1 MAELTFLWHDYET
14 FGLSPKRDRP
24 AQFAAIRT
32 DANLQE
38 VGDPINWHCQLG
50 PDYLPDPVSCLLTGI
65 TPQHCNEVGMPEH
78 QFASRIEQELAL
90 PGTVGVGYNTIR
102 FDDEFTRYLFWR
114 NLIDPYGREWQNQ
127 CGRWDIM
134 DMVRTVYALRPD
146 ALQWPRKEDG
156 SVSFKLEHLSV
167 ANGLLHEAAHDALSD
182 VRATLALARLIRERQ
197 PRLFDFCLAL
207 RKKDQVLAE
216 IKWPQ
221 KRPFLHISGRFPAAQ
236 GCLGMMW
243 PLAAH
248 PTNRNELIC
257 WDLAHD
263 PSVLQGMSAEELKR
277 RIFTASA
284 QLPEGQSRL
293 PIKSI
298 HINKSPVVIGNLAV
312 LTDELA
318 ERWGMN
324 KLQAAQVHAQA
335 AFELHWPDGYWSEVF
350 EPYQEGASGPSEVEE
365 DLYGGFASAQDRR
378 RLNQLR
384 SQDPAIW
391 GQRPQAFEDERFQ
404 ELIFR
409 YRARHYPASLS
420 SEEALEWQV
429 ICQQR
434 LEHPTGGVRGW
445 EAYRASL
452 ATLQAT
458 CSPDKREVL
467 EALEAY
473 KPPAPNRQ
481 T

>member
-1 MAELTFLWHDYET
+1 VAELTFLWHDYET
-14 FGLSPKRDRP
+14 FGLSPKRERP

-32 DANLQE
+32 NAQLQE
-38 VGDPINWHCQLG
+38 IGEPINWHCQLG

-65 TPQHCNEVGMPEH
+65 TPQHCNAVGMPEH

-127 CGRWDIM
+127 CGRWDIL

-156 SVSFKLEHLSV
+156 SVSFKLEHLSS

-197 PRLFDFCLAL
+197 PRLFEFCLAL
-207 RKKDQVLAE
+207 RKKDRVLAE

-221 KRPFLHISGRFPAAQ
+221 HRPFLHVSGRFSAAQ
-236 GCLGMMW
+236 GCLGLMW
-243 PLAAH
+243 PLSAH

-263 PSVLQGMSAEELKR
+263 PSVLQDLPADELKR
-277 RIFTASA
+277 RLFTTSS
-284 QLPEGQSRL
+284 QLPQGQSRL

-298 HINKSPVVIGNLAV
+298 HINKSPVVISNLAV
-312 LTDELA
+312 LPDDLA
-318 ERWGMN
+318 ERWGLDKAKALALHVPAAMN
-324 KLQAAQVHAQA
+324 LQWSQ
-335 AFELHWPDGYWSEVF
+335 GYWEQVF
-350 EPYQEGASGPSEVEE
+350 EPYQEPGKGPVDVEE
-365 DLYGGFASAQDRR
+365 DLYGGFASSQDRR

-384 SQDPAIW
+384 AQDPAIW
-391 GQRPQAFEDERFQ
+391 GQRPQAFEDERLL
-404 ELIFR
+404 ELTFR

-420 SEEALEWQV
+420 QEEGAEWQAF
-429 ICQQR
+429 CQRR
-434 LEHPTGGVRGW
+434 LEQPVPGARGW
-445 EAYRASL
+445 AEYRASMEGL
-452 ATLQAT
+452 IATCPKEKLKVLHDLQAYT
-458 CSPDKREVL
+458 
-467 EALEAY
+467 
-473 KPPAPNRQ
+473 PPLPLG
-481 T
+481 